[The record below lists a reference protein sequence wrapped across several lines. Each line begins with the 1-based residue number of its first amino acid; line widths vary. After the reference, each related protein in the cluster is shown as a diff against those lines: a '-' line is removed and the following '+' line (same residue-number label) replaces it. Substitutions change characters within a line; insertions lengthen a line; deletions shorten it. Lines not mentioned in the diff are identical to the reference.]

1 MGEDLVDLCI
11 TVYDRYICIILVNK
25 WFQMQGQMQGVDHVV
40 MKYTASGLNRE
51 AVNIA
56 VANYGDNPTK
66 VIYLH
71 PFTIDFILVLAN
83 EAYTDS
89 N

>member
-1 MGEDLVDLCI
+1 
-11 TVYDRYICIILVNK
+11 
-25 WFQMQGQMQGVDHVV
+25 MQGVDPLV

-66 VIYLH
+66 VRFFFNLY
-71 PFTIDFILVLAN
+71 PF
-83 EAYTDS
+83 
-89 N
+89 